1 MHNLKIILILLL
13 LIIVA
18 VFTFQN
24 TAVVE
29 IKFLFW
35 SAAMSTSLMLLTV
48 LFSGIIIGMLLS
60 FLNARRKAKKDITT
74 TSSY

>member
-1 MHNLKIILILLL
+1 MHNLKIILILFLL
-13 LIIVA
+13 VIVA

-60 FLNARRKAKKDITT
+60 FLNARRKAKEDTTT